1 MTEPPNRR
9 IAELENLGV
18 RFVHMT
24 LVDNAGITRLK
35 MIPIRRLAAVA
46 EAGVGMSTLIGI
58 FTIDDHAAYVPGFY
72 GLEGPAGDF
81 RMVPDLTAA
90 VKLSGPEGL
99 AWAPVDQ
106 IHQEGQPTP
115 TCQRTF
121 LKNMERAAAA
131 RGLGFKMSF
140 ELEFTLLPRE
150 RALHEWPAFSAAG
163 LLEVEAFATDLVA
176 ALEDQ
181 CVHVDQIQAEAGPG
195 QFEVAVEAA
204 EPLRA
209 ADRHVLVRLTI
220 RRIAAAHGHD
230 VSFAPAMAASEALG
244 NGCHIHYSVWRDGDN
259 LFATGE
265 DEWGIS
271 REGEAAVA
279 GLLHRLH
286 ECCAIFAPSVSSYH
300 RLQPGHWCGAY
311 TTWGVDN
318 REAALRLSRG
328 MHTRR
333 ATGANFELKP
343 ADNAANPYLAAGT
356 IIAAAVAGIDAN
368 DQLPAANQTDPAT
381 LTPQQLVAG
390 GARRL
395 PADLGEAIEAIA
407 SSQFAKET
415 LGDEEHAA
423 FVATRRNEWATFGD
437 QDRTQIV
444 AFHELRYG

>member
-1 MTEPPNRR
+1 MTEQPSRR
-9 IAELENLGV
+9 VAELESQGA

-24 LVDNAGITRLK
+24 LVDNAGITRMK
-35 MIPIRRLAAVA
+35 MIPLRRLAAVA

-58 FTIDDHAAYVPGFY
+58 FTVDDHAAYLPGFY

-81 RMVPDLTAA
+81 RMVPDVDAA
-90 VKLSGPEGL
+90 VKLSGPDGL

-140 ELEFTLLPRE
+140 EVEFTLLPRE
-150 RALHEWPAFSAAG
+150 RALHVWPAFSAAG
-163 LLEVEAFATDLVA
+163 LLEVEAFATDLVV
-176 ALEDQ
+176 ALEAQD
-181 CVHVDQIQAEAGPG
+181 VHVDQIQAEAGPG
-195 QFEVAVEAA
+195 QFEVAMTAV

-244 NGCHIHYSVWRDGDN
+244 NGCHIHYSIWQGDEN
-259 LFATGE
+259 LFASGE
-265 DEWGIS
+265 KEWGIS
-271 REGEAAVA
+271 QQGEAAVA

-286 ECCAIFAPSVSSYH
+286 ECCAIFAPSVSSYQ

-343 ADNAANPYLAAGT
+343 ADNAANPYLAAGI
-356 IIAAAVAGIDAN
+356 IIAAAMAGIDA
-368 DQLPAANQTDPAT
+368 DERLPAAIQADPAT
-381 LTPQQLVAG
+381 LTPEELAAG

-395 PADLGEAIEAIA
+395 PADLGEATEAIA
-407 SSQFAKET
+407 SSRFAKEA

-444 AFHELRYG
+444 AFHELLYG